1 MFEGVLL
8 GKRRG
13 GPSAFR
19 AGGWREAKW
28 ATFTALC
35 YGRKFWFSR
44 GDRVKRTRPFWFRF
58 WGNAKKNK

>member
-19 AGGWREAKW
+19 AGGWREAQMGDFHSLVLW
-28 ATFTALC
+28 PEILVFA
-35 YGRKFWFSR
+35 R
-44 GDRVKRTRPFWFRF
+44 G
-58 WGNAKKNK
+58 